1 MIPSDTGG
9 MSRLVTP
16 HVAHPLLM
24 IGCACAGLV
33 CAVLVVGCGPD
44 PAEEAP
50 TAQVSAIDE
59 AERTFDAAVGSS
71 YEITFEFVGS
81 ASVGAGPVRVE
92 VVNGEVVDADYPEPI
107 LESVLTSVPLRT
119 VAEMFDRAR
128 ITLEQ
133 GGLVEVT
140 FDESYGHPT
149 VLTIDP
155 VPDAIDDEYSVR
167 VISVEPSALPDGDGY

>member
-1 MIPSDTGG
+1 MIPYDNGG
-9 MSRLVTP
+9 MVRLVTP
-16 HVAHPLLM
+16 HVTRPHLAIVSM
-24 IGCACAGLV
+24 CAGLV
-33 CAVLVVGCGPD
+33 CAVLAASCGSD
-44 PAEEAP
+44 SAQDKT
-50 TAQVSAIDE
+50 TAAVLAIDE
-59 AERTFDAAVGSS
+59 AERTFDSAVGSS

-107 LESVLTSVPLRT
+107 LETVLTSIPLRT
-119 VAEMFDRAR
+119 VADLFDRAR
-128 ITLEQ
+128 ITLDQ

-155 VPDAIDDEYSVR
+155 VPEAIDDEYSVH